1 MLIGGQVAGR
11 LACLP
16 AAAVV
21 AVALISCGG
30 GDGSPTSPSPTE
42 PSGAM
47 CEGRPG
53 KVFDGPIAVRDERN
67 GGPATAIDAAR
78 ASGTLC
84 LAIEVLPGRAVRVT
98 GSMVVDGERQ
108 AVPTLLETQDINGF
122 VNGGRDHGESRSAWL
137 FRRSC
142 GETEMHRLVFA
153 FGEATVEA
161 SDGVWVTESGAST
174 GCGDYNIDARLH
186 VPD

>member
-1 MLIGGQVAGR
+1 MRTGGELAEHLGR
-11 LACLP
+11 LSLVL
-16 AAAVV
+16 VV
-21 AVALISCGG
+21 AVGLTSCGSG
-30 GDGSPTSPSPTE
+30 SESPTSPSPNE
-42 PSGAM
+42 LSRQVCAGGA
-47 CEGRPG
+47 G

-67 GGPATAIDAAR
+67 GGPATAIDPAE
-78 ASGTLC
+78 ASGTVC

-98 GSMVVDGERQ
+98 GSMVVDGERH

-122 VNGGRDHGESRSAWL
+122 VNGGRDYGETRSAWL

-142 GETEMHRLVFA
+142 GETEMRRLVFA

-161 SDGVWVTESGAST
+161 SEGVWITESGAST
-174 GCGDYNIDARLH
+174 GCGGYSIDARLH